1 MRAACFFGFLV
12 LGTAGAAMAAG
23 QADEASIRSLQQQQA
38 VAWNDHE
45 IASYAALFTADAD
58 VINVLGWQWHSRA
71 ELQQKLGA
79 AFKSVFARSRLTIGE
94 VTVEF
99 VKPDVAVAHVRWTMT
114 GALSPTGSGNDA
126 PEQGIQTQVL
136 VKRGGILEDQGFP
149 KHELRP
155 GNRFPQ
161 SALESAFHPLRT
173 LRARGRLV

>member
-1 MRAACFFGFLV
+1 MRAACFFGLLV

-79 AFKSVFARSRLTIGE
+79 GFKSVFAKSRMSIGE

-136 VKRGGILEDQGFP
+136 VKQGGSWKIKDFQNTNSVPETA
-149 KHELRP
+149 
-155 GNRFPQ
+155 FPQ
-161 SALESAFHPLRT
+161 
-173 LRARGRLV
+173 AR